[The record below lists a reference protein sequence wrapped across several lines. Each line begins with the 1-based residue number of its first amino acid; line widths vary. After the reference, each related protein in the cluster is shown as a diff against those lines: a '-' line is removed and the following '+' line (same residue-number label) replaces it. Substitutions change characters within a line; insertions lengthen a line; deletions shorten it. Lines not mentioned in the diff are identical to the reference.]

1 MQSGLIWRNSES
13 ISAIERGARTGS
25 PRDLANS
32 WTGLGVIFL
41 PRPAG
46 AGGWVMTAAISWPEF
61 SKPFKDDNA
70 VAGVPAN
77 TSFTLKPLG

>member
-1 MQSGLIWRNSES
+1 
-13 ISAIERGARTGS
+13 
-25 PRDLANS
+25 
-32 WTGLGVIFL
+32 
-41 PRPAG
+41 
-46 AGGWVMTAAISWPEF
+46 MTAAISWPEF